1 MSLARFVAAA
11 ALSASVLSSSLFHH
25 GTALAQEG
33 TVRVPLATWQQLASA
48 APTAPRASI
57 GVTRVM
63 ISVDDELVATVR
75 ASVAIR
81 AREAG
86 AEALVLPPG
95 VVLREASANGAPI
108 DLAPTRDGLV
118 WIVET
123 AGSHSLELV
132 YDVPGARADDGASIG
147 IPLPLAP
154 SVQVSAVLPADAAS
168 ASFVPAINPHFEDGV
183 LEAIVPGGSGALLAW
198 RTLEATTT
206 PAPSRALYRGE
217 LASGA
222 VRFEAELD
230 VELAHDE
237 AVLVPLFPRDVALA
251 VLEVD
256 RTAAP
261 IRTTDDGRL
270 AALVRGRGRHVLHAT
285 FEVPITSERGLP
297 GARVPIPE
305 VPVSRFELAIPGDK
319 DVRVEPAVAVHR
331 TRRGA
336 STLVSFHVPMR
347 SEVQLAWPEALPE
360 TAEGAPELRAAATLV
375 HVVRAE
381 EGLLRAT
388 AHVEYQ
394 LARGSASRLE
404 LRVPHGVEVDAVRAD
419 AAEVADFRVAGERER
434 VLTVFLDRAFGPT
447 LAQDVVALEIDYEV
461 LLGRAGPFEVP
472 LLEARGVRR
481 QRGLAAL
488 LATRDLVLEPA
499 SEEGLVRVGENQLP
513 AAIRA
518 RIDATIAHVFRWSD
532 APPALRAT
540 TATRPRE
547 AARFDARLDAL
558 VSLGDASTTAWAAID
573 VRVKSGSLSELVVAL
588 PEGASLLDVVAPS
601 LREHR
606 LEGSR
611 VRLSFTQEMEGDVH
625 VELRWE
631 RIVAAGE
638 TELDAPMAHV
648 EGADVEQGRVAIEA
662 TAAVEVEPARAE
674 GLSPV
679 EVSELPEELVV
690 RSESPVL
697 LAYRWAHASPAPR
710 LALRVARH
718 RRAELREA
726 AIDDA
731 TYRTLV
737 TSDGLAVTVATWM
750 VRNEREQFLRVALP
764 AGSELWSA
772 RVGGRAE
779 TPAIAGDVLMIGV
792 VRAEGAFPVE
802 IVYATPIARLG
813 ALGRL
818 ALPLARP
825 EAIAARTRWEVL
837 LPDGARWSAP
847 SSELAVRSRE
857 PAVGE
862 APFVHGIAMQGGER
876 IVLEGLFVERE
887 GRAPSVS
894 IAYASGAGVA
904 LGWLLGI
911 VGALL
916 VWVGLLGVVMARS
929 GVIVVPEQGEA
940 GMVELATYRVAAS
953 AQRATTTRRGVA
965 ALAASAVLGAAVLAV
980 ALGWLETSA
989 WGPVGMSGMF
999 VAGLGIAARRR
1010 IAGWLASVR
1019 ARVGAGAAGP
1029 G

>member
-11 ALSASVLSSSLFHH
+11 ALSASVLSSSLSH
-25 GTALAQEG
+25 AQEG
-33 TVRVPLATWQQLASA
+33 TVRVPLATWQQLAS
-48 APTAPRASI
+48 PPSAPRASI
-57 GVTRVM
+57 GAT
-63 ISVDDELVATVR
+63 SVAIGIDGELVATVR
-75 ASVAIR
+75 ATLAIR
-81 AREAG
+81 ARVDG

-95 VVLREASANGAPI
+95 VVVHQASADGTPI
-108 DLAPTRDGLV
+108 DLVPTREGLV

-123 AGSHSLELV
+123 AGSRSLELV
-132 YDVPGARADDGASIG
+132 YDVTGARDEHGASIG

-154 SVQVSAVLPADAAS
+154 SVRVRAELPPDAAS
-168 ASFVPAINPHFEDGV
+168 ASVVPAVSSYFLDGV
-183 LEAIVPGGSGALLAW
+183 LEATTSGTGALLAW
-198 RTLEATTT
+198 RTLDGTGAA

-217 LASGA
+217 LIDGA

-230 VELAHDE
+230 VELARDE

-256 RTAAP
+256 RAASP

-331 TRRGA
+331 ARRGA
-336 STLVSFHVPMR
+336 STLVSFHVPM
-347 SEVQLAWPEALPE
+347 SAEVQLAWPEALPE
-360 TAEGAPELRAAATLV
+360 SATGEPELRAAATLV

-419 AAEVADFRVAGERER
+419 AAEVADFRVTGERER
-434 VLTVFLDRAFGPT
+434 VLTVFLDRAV
-447 LAQDVVALEIDYEV
+447 QDVVSLEIDYEV

-532 APPALRAT
+532 APPALRAS

-573 VRVKSGSLSELVVAL
+573 VRVKSGSLSELVIAL

-638 TELDAPMAHV
+638 SELDAPMAHV

-662 TAAVEVEPARAE
+662 TAAVEVEPARTE

-772 RVGGRAE
+772 QVGGRAE

-837 LPDGARWSAP
+837 LPEGVRWSAP
-847 SSELAVRSRE
+847 SSELALRE
-857 PAVGE
+857 RGPAIGE
-862 APFVHGIAMQGGER
+862 APFVHGITMRGGER
-876 IVLEGLFVERE
+876 VVLEGLFAGRE

-894 IAYASGAGVA
+894 IAYASGAGVWV
-904 LGWLLGI
+904 GWLMGI

-916 VWVGLLGVVMARS
+916 VWVGLLGLVMART
-929 GVIVVPEQGEA
+929 GVIVVPEEGAA
-940 GMVELATYRVAAS
+940 GTVELATYRVAAS
-953 AQRATTTRRGVA
+953 AQRATTTRRGIA
-965 ALAASAVLGAAVLAV
+965 MLAASAIVGAALLVL
-980 ALGWLETSA
+980 ALGWLESSA
-989 WGPVGMSGMF
+989 WGPVGMSAMLAIGL
-999 VAGLGIAARRR
+999 VIAGRRR
-1010 IAGWLASVR
+1010 IAAWLASVR
-1019 ARVGAGAAGP
+1019 AKVAPAGAPPEGP
-1029 G
+1029 PAS